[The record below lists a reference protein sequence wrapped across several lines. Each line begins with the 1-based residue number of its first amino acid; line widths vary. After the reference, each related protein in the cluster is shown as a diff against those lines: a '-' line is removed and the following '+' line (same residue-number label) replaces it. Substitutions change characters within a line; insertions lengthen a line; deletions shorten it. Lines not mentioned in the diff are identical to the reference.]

1 MARYELTEFEWKT
14 IQPMLPNKPRGVP
27 RVDDRRV
34 LNGIFWVLRSGSPW
48 ADVPE
53 RYGPPTTVYNRFN
66 RWRKAGV
73 WDKLMD
79 CHHRSPRRQG
89 ADDRFQHRA
98 RPPAGRRPKKQAGDA
113 CIGRSRG
120 GLTTKLHLRVIGN
133 GLPVQ
138 IELSPGQMNDQ
149 PMAELL
155 LNDLPAG
162 ADVIAD
168 KGYDADWIRD
178 LIEDQD
184 CTPHIP
190 PKSNRYDGITY
201 SKTKYKKRN
210 LIERCFNKLKQFR
223 HIATRYD
230 RNALNYLAM
239 IKIACLRLWLRFYE
253 FTA

>member
-1 MARYELTEFEWKT
+1 VK
-14 IQPMLPNKPRGVP
+14 
-27 RVDDRRV
+27 
-34 LNGIFWVLRSGSPW
+34 
-48 ADVPE
+48 
-53 RYGPPTTVYNRFN
+53 
-66 RWRKAGV
+66 
-73 WDKLMD
+73 
-79 CHHRSPRRQG
+79 G

-98 RPPAGRRPKKQAGDA
+98 RSPTGCRPKKQTGDA

-201 SKTKYKKRN
+201 SKAKYKKRN

-230 RNALNYLAM
+230 RSALNYLAM
-239 IKIACLRLWLRFYE
+239 VKIACLRLWLRFYE
-253 FTA
+253 SAA

>member
-1 MARYELTEFEWKT
+1 M
-14 IQPMLPNKPRGVP
+14 
-27 RVDDRRV
+27 
-34 LNGIFWVLRSGSPW
+34 
-48 ADVPE
+48 
-53 RYGPPTTVYNRFN
+53 
-66 RWRKAGV
+66 
-73 WDKLMD
+73 
-79 CHHRSPRRQG
+79 
-89 ADDRFQHRA
+89 
-98 RPPAGRRPKKQAGDA
+98 
-113 CIGRSRG
+113 
-120 GLTTKLHLRVIGN
+120 IGN

-138 IELSPGQMNDQ
+138 VALSPGQMNHQ

-178 LIEDQD
+178 LIEDQE

-239 IKIACLRLWLRFYE
+239 LKSLAPGYDSGFISCSLLYE
-253 FTA
+253 NLPRPAVRPHRARPAEFLYRPFGAAAES